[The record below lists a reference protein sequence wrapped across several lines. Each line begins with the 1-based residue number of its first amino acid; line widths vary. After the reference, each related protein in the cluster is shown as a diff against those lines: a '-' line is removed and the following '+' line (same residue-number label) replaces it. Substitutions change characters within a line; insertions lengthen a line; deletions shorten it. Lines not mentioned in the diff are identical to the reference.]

1 MSTTLPTSHPEA
13 LSSSPTRAAS
23 RSTWWREPLLHFV
36 VLGGLLFAI
45 DHVLVGRADDPN
57 TIVVGAEV
65 DTEARQLF
73 KASRGRDPSA
83 EELAALR
90 GVWLDNEVLY

>member
-1 MSTTLPTSHPEA
+1 MSTTLPTSPPDV
-13 LSSSPTRAAS
+13 LSNATRAAS

-36 VLGGLLFAI
+36 VLGGLLFAV

-73 KASRGRDPSA
+73 
-83 EELAALR
+83 
-90 GVWLDNEVLY
+90 